1 MGSKATSSFSRK
13 DQLIKLLLYKDPPH
27 HQIRGIFFVMLKF
40 IDTGCRWAEALTLSV
55 PEESACGEADV

>member
-27 HQIRGIFFVMLKF
+27 HQIRGSFLLCWLVKINKTKNLPPFKQVKQ
-40 IDTGCRWAEALTLSV
+40 
-55 PEESACGEADV
+55 